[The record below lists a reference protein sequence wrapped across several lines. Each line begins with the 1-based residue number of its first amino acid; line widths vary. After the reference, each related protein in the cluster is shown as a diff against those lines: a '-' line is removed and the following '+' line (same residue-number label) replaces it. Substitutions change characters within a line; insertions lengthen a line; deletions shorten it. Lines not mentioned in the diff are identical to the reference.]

1 MKSEIDHV
9 LGLLYGT
16 KEYDVLVATERLYK
30 DVNDKQ
36 TDWYEKSRFLCPDGC
51 GSCCHDFEPD
61 LLECEALYMA
71 AWLLE
76 NQYENALKIADSDS
90 IYLFDNGKTCPFYNN
105 DNPYHCSI
113 YGGRPFVCRLF
124 GASCSGGKN
133 GESVWRPC
141 RFYPEETLA
150 KRNPPVEKRQYSADE
165 AKKLFPSLPPVMSDI
180 MEQALSLSP
189 DSAETKLI
197 RDILPG
203 TIRKLLWIFTM
214 NGNDNDTP
222 RGSPN
227 DTAA

>member
-16 KEYDVLVATERLYK
+16 KEYDILVETERLYQNIK
-30 DVNDKQ
+30 DEQ
-36 TDWYEKSRFLCPDGC
+36 TVWYEKAKFLCPDGC

-76 NQYENALKIADSDS
+76 NQYDNALKIANEV
-90 IYLFDNGKTCPFYNN
+90 YPFDNGKTCPFY
-105 DNPYHCSI
+105 DDVNPYHCSI

-124 GASCSGGKN
+124 GASCAGGKN
-133 GESVWRPC
+133 GTSVWRPC
-141 RFYPEETLA
+141 RFYPDELLA
-150 KRNPPVEKRQYSADE
+150 KKNPPIERKQYSEEE
-165 AKKLFPSLPPVMSDI
+165 AKKLFPVLPPTMSDV
-180 MEQALSLSP
+180 MEQALSVSP
-189 DSAETKLI
+189 DSVETVLL
-197 RDILPG
+197 RGILPQA
-203 TIRKLLWIFTM
+203 IRRLLWIFSM

-227 DTAA
+227 NNAA